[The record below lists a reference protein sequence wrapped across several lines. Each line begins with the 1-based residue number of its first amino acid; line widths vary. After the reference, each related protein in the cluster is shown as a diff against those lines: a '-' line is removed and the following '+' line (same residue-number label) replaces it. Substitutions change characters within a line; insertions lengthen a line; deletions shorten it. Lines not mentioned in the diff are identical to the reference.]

1 MTSPF
6 ISSSHRKITVMCLI
20 SSLLEFFCLCI
31 LKRDGVSLMA
41 HMVRTPPEMQ
51 EPWVQYIYWHTYI
64 FLDSIYLH
72 VLKEFTVSGFQWGN
86 PAIFLFLVVL
96 VLLPMLYVLHQVFIG
111 VFPLFQCSRR
121 ICVKLRL
128 LENLVERTFK
138 IMNFCVMLWNF
149 KRFFRSYKASLL
161 SIFIHFIFLIW

>member
-31 LKRDGVSLMA
+31 LKRDGVSLMSQ
-41 HMVRTPPEMQ
+41 MVRTPPEMQ

-72 VLKEFTVSGFQWGN
+72 VLKEFTVSGCCPCLVTN
-86 PAIFLFLVVL
+86 VIFTSSGIYRG
-96 VLLPMLYVLHQVFIG
+96 LPF
-111 VFPLFQCSRR
+111 FQCSRR

>member
-41 HMVRTPPEMQ
+41 QMVRTPPEMQ

-86 PAIFLFLVVL
+86 PAIFFPCCPCLVTNVICTSSGIYRGLPSFSVLQKNLCKIKTSWKLSRKNFQNHELLCYICYGILNVFLEVIK
-96 VLLPMLYVLHQVFIG
+96 LLC
-111 VFPLFQCSRR
+111 FPFL
-121 ICVKLRL
+121 
-128 LENLVERTFK
+128 
-138 IMNFCVMLWNF
+138 
-149 KRFFRSYKASLL
+149 
-161 SIFIHFIFLIW
+161 FIFLIW